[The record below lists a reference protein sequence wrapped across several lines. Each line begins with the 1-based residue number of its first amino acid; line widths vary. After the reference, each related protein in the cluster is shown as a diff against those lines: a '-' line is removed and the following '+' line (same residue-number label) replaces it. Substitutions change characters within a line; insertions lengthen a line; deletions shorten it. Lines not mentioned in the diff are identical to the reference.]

1 MQHLGRILIL
11 MKINA
16 IKKELDGILPGLAAS
31 VVTSLIS
38 QFLAGFLPTLGAAL
52 IAILLGMLLGNTLLN
67 RPGLSQGTKF
77 SEKRLLEYAI
87 VLNGLILDFQ
97 VLKSAGLKGFVFII
111 LQMSLTIFVTY
122 NLGKYFGFGKRFS
135 LLMGA
140 GNAVCGSSAIGTV
153 SPIVKAD
160 NKDKGI
166 SITIVNLT
174 GTALMVLLPVLGA
187 VLYGSDTLRT
197 SALIGGTVQSVGQV
211 VAAAKLVND
220 DVVTLATVF
229 KLMRVLLIIGVAVLY
244 GRMNM
249 NEGESLFTR
258 KKRAG
263 MDDRSV
269 TRAGASSSPA
279 AVSYGVPWFLTGF
292 VVFFLIRSFIG
303 VPDSVLIGSKAISTQ
318 FEVAA
323 LAAIGMRV
331 KFADI
336 IKEGPKAMLYGL
348 TVGAAQVVM
357 AVVLIRV
364 FFG

>member
-1 MQHLGRILIL
+1 

-16 IKKELDGILPGLAAS
+16 LKKELDGVLPGLAAS
-31 VVTSLIS
+31 IAISLVS
-38 QFLAGFLPTLGAAL
+38 QFFARFLPTLGAAL
-52 IAILLGMLLGNTLLN
+52 IAILLGMLLGNTVLN
-67 RPGLSQGTKF
+67 RPELGSGTKF

-97 VLKSAGLKGFVFII
+97 VLKSAGIKGFVFIL
-111 LQMSLTIFVTY
+111 LQMGLTIFVTY
-122 NLGKYFGFGKRFS
+122 RLGKVFGFGKRFS

-153 SPIVKAD
+153 SPIVQAD
-160 NKDKGI
+160 NKEKGI

-258 KKRAG
+258 KKRAEITA
-263 MDDRSV
+263 SEES
-269 TRAGASSSPA
+269 GASTTPA

-303 VPDSVLIGSKAISTQ
+303 VPDSALIASKAISTQ

-348 TVGAAQVVM
+348 TVGAVQVLM
-357 AVVLIRV
+357 ALALIRV

>member
-1 MQHLGRILIL
+1 

-16 IKKELDGILPGLAAS
+16 LKKELDGVLPGLAAS
-31 VVTSLIS
+31 IAISLVS
-38 QFLAGFLPTLGAAL
+38 QFFARFLPTLGAAL
-52 IAILLGMLLGNTLLN
+52 IAILLGMLLGNTVLN
-67 RPGLSQGTKF
+67 RPELGSGTKF

-97 VLKSAGLKGFVFII
+97 VLKSAGIKGFVFIL
-111 LQMSLTIFVTY
+111 LQMGLTIFVTY
-122 NLGKYFGFGKRFS
+122 RLGKVFGFGKRFS

-153 SPIVKAD
+153 SPIVQAD
-160 NKDKGI
+160 NKEKGI

-258 KKRAG
+258 KKRAEITA
-263 MDDRSV
+263 SEES
-269 TRAGASSSPA
+269 GASATPA

-303 VPDSVLIGSKAISTQ
+303 VPDSALIASKAISTQ

-348 TVGAAQVVM
+348 AVGAAQVVM

>member
-1 MQHLGRILIL
+1 

-16 IKKELDGILPGLAAS
+16 IKRELDGILPGLAVS
-31 VVTSLIS
+31 ILISLVS

-52 IAILLGMLLGNTLLN
+52 IAIMLGILLGNTLLN
-67 RPGLSQGTKF
+67 RSELEKGTKF

-97 VLKSAGLKGFVFII
+97 VLKLAGLKGFVFIM

-122 NLGKYFGFGKRFS
+122 NLGKYFGFGKRFA

-160 NKDKGI
+160 NKEKGI

-174 GTALMVLLPVLGA
+174 GTALMILLPVLGA
-187 VLYGSDTLRT
+187 ILYGSDTLRT

-220 DVVTLATVF
+220 EVVTLATVF

-249 NEGESLFTR
+249 NEGEPLFTR
-258 KKRAG
+258 KKRTAVDNG
-263 MDDRSV
+263 SIPGV
-269 TRAGASSSPA
+269 GASASSS
-279 AVSYGVPWFLTGF
+279 AVSYGVPWFLTSF

-303 VPDSVLIGSKAISTQ
+303 VPDSVLDASKAISTQ
-318 FEVAA
+318 LEVAA

-348 TVGAAQVVM
+348 TVGAVQVVM
-357 AVVLIRV
+357 AVALIRV

>member
-1 MQHLGRILIL
+1 

-16 IKKELDGILPGLAAS
+16 LKKELDGVLPGLAAS
-31 VVTSLIS
+31 IAISLVS
-38 QFLAGFLPTLGAAL
+38 QFFARFLPTLGAAL
-52 IAILLGMLLGNTLLN
+52 IAILLGMLLGNTVLN
-67 RPGLSQGTKF
+67 RPELGSGTKF

-97 VLKSAGLKGFVFII
+97 VLKSAGIKGFVFIL
-111 LQMSLTIFVTY
+111 LQMGLTIFVTY
-122 NLGKYFGFGKRFS
+122 RLGKVFGFGKRFS

-153 SPIVKAD
+153 SPIVQAD
-160 NKDKGI
+160 NKEKGI

-174 GTALMVLLPVLGA
+174 GTPLMVLLPVLGA

-249 NEGESLFTR
+249 NEGETLFTR
-258 KKRAG
+258 KKRAESAA
-263 MDDRSV
+263 DAS
-269 TRAGASSSPA
+269 TAGTGAPASPA
-279 AVSYGVPWFLTGF
+279 TVSYGVPWFLTGF

-303 VPDSVLIGSKAISTQ
+303 VPDGVLVASKTISTQ

>member
-1 MQHLGRILIL
+1 MQQLGRISTL
-11 MKINA
+11 MKINVL
-16 IKKELDGILPGLAAS
+16 KKELDGVLPGLAAS
-31 VVTSLIS
+31 IAISLVS
-38 QFLAGFLPTLGAAL
+38 QFFARFLPTLGAAL
-52 IAILLGMLLGNTLLN
+52 IAILLGMLLGNTVLN
-67 RPGLSQGTKF
+67 RPELGSGTKF

-97 VLKSAGLKGFVFII
+97 VLKSAGIKGFVFIL
-111 LQMSLTIFVTY
+111 LQMGLTIFVTY
-122 NLGKYFGFGKRFS
+122 RLGKVFGFGKRFS

-153 SPIVKAD
+153 SPIVQAD
-160 NKDKGI
+160 NKEKGI

-229 KLMRVLLIIGVAVLY
+229 QLMRVLLIIGVAVLY

-258 KKRAG
+258 KKRAEITA
-263 MDDRSV
+263 SEES
-269 TRAGASSSPA
+269 GASATPA

-303 VPDSVLIGSKAISTQ
+303 VPDSALIASKAISTQ

-348 TVGAAQVVM
+348 TVGAVQVVM
-357 AVVLIRV
+357 AVALIRV

>member
-1 MQHLGRILIL
+1 

-16 IKKELDGILPGLAAS
+16 LKKELDGVLPGLAAS
-31 VVTSLIS
+31 IIISLIS
-38 QFLAGFLPTLGAAL
+38 QFLARFLPTLGAAL
-52 IAILLGMLLGNTLLN
+52 IAILLGMLLGNTVLN
-67 RPGLSQGTKF
+67 RPELGSGTTF

-97 VLKSAGLKGFVFII
+97 VLKSAGIKGFVFIL
-111 LQMSLTIFVTY
+111 LQMGLTIFVTY
-122 NLGKYFGFGKRFS
+122 RLGKVFGFGKRFS

-153 SPIVKAD
+153 SPIVQAD
-160 NKDKGI
+160 NKEKGI

-249 NEGESLFTR
+249 NEGEPLFTR

-263 MDDRSV
+263 VDEGSV
-269 TRAGASSSPA
+269 IEAGASASP

-303 VPDSVLIGSKAISTQ
+303 VPESALIASKAISTQ

-348 TVGAAQVVM
+348 TVGAVQVLM
-357 AVVLIRV
+357 AIVLIII

>member
-1 MQHLGRILIL
+1 

-16 IKKELDGILPGLAAS
+16 IKKELDGVLPGLAAS
-31 VVTSLIS
+31 IAISLVS
-38 QFLAGFLPTLGAAL
+38 QFFARFLPTLGAAL
-52 IAILLGMLLGNTLLN
+52 IAILLGMLLGNTVLN
-67 RPGLSQGTKF
+67 RPELGSGTKF

-97 VLKSAGLKGFVFII
+97 VLKSAGIKGFVFIL
-111 LQMSLTIFVTY
+111 LQMGLTIFVTY
-122 NLGKYFGFGKRFS
+122 RLGKVFGFGKRFS

-174 GTALMVLLPVLGA
+174 GTALMILLPVLGSI
-187 VLYGSDTLRT
+187 LYGSDTLRT

-229 KLMRVLLIIGVAVLY
+229 KLMRVLLIIAVAVLY

-249 NEGESLFTR
+249 DEGKSLFTR
-258 KKRAG
+258 KKRSG
-263 MDDRSV
+263 IDEGSV
-269 TRAGASSSPA
+269 TGAGASSSPA

-303 VPDSVLIGSKAISTQ
+303 VPDGVLVASKAISTQ

-331 KFADI
+331 KFTDI

-348 TVGAAQVVM
+348 TVGAAQVLM
-357 AVVLIRV
+357 AFALIRM

>member
-1 MQHLGRILIL
+1 

-16 IKKELDGILPGLAAS
+16 LKKELDGILPGLAAS
-31 VVTSLIS
+31 IIISLIS
-38 QFLAGFLPTLGAAL
+38 QFLARFLPTLGAAL

-67 RPGLSQGTKF
+67 RPELGQGTKF

-97 VLKSAGLKGFVFII
+97 VLKSAGVKGFGFIM
-111 LQMSLTIFVTY
+111 LQMGLTIFVTY
-122 NLGKYFGFGKRFS
+122 HLGKIFGFGKRFA

-153 SPIVKAD
+153 SPIVQAD

-174 GTALMVLLPVLGA
+174 GTALMILLPILGA
-187 VLYGSDTLRT
+187 VFYGSDTLRT

-220 DVVTLATVF
+220 EVVTLATVF

-263 MDDRSV
+263 ITAGEAADG
-269 TRAGASSSPA
+269 AGASASPA

-303 VPDSVLIGSKAISTQ
+303 VPDRVLIASKAISTQ

-348 TVGAAQVVM
+348 TVGAVQVLM
-357 AVVLIRV
+357 AVALIRV

>member
-1 MQHLGRILIL
+1 

-16 IKKELDGILPGLAAS
+16 LKKELDGVLPGLAAS
-31 VVTSLIS
+31 IVISLVS
-38 QFLAGFLPTLGAAL
+38 QFFARFLPTLGAAL

-67 RPGLSQGTKF
+67 RPELSQGTKF

-97 VLKSAGLKGFVFII
+97 VLKSAGIKGFAFIM
-111 LQMSLTIFVTY
+111 LQMGLTIFVTY
-122 NLGKYFGFGKRFS
+122 RLGKFFGFGKRFS

-153 SPIVKAD
+153 SPIVQAD

-174 GTALMVLLPVLGA
+174 GTVLMILLPILGA
-187 VLYGSDTLRT
+187 VLYDSDTLRT

-249 NEGESLFTR
+249 NEGEPLFTR

-263 MDDRSV
+263 IDEGSA
-269 TRAGASSSPA
+269 TGSGADATVSPA
-279 AVSYGVPWFLTGF
+279 AVSYGVPWFLIGF

-303 VPDSVLIGSKAISTQ
+303 VPDSVLVGSKAISTQ

-348 TVGAAQVVM
+348 TVGAVQVVM
-357 AVVLIRV
+357 AVALIRV

>member
-1 MQHLGRILIL
+1 

-31 VVTSLIS
+31 IAISLVS
-38 QFLAGFLPTLGAAL
+38 QFFARFLPTLGAAL
-52 IAILLGMLLGNTLLN
+52 IAILLGMLLGNTVLN
-67 RPGLSQGTKF
+67 RPELGSGTKF

-97 VLKSAGLKGFVFII
+97 VLKSAGIKGFVFIL
-111 LQMSLTIFVTY
+111 LQMGLTIFVTY
-122 NLGKYFGFGKRFS
+122 RLGKVFGFGKRFS

-153 SPIVKAD
+153 SPIVQAD
-160 NKDKGI
+160 NKEKGI
-166 SITIVNLT
+166 SITTVNLT

-249 NEGESLFTR
+249 NEGEPLFTR

-263 MDDRSV
+263 VDEGSV
-269 TRAGASSSPA
+269 IEAGASASP

-292 VVFFLIRSFIG
+292 IVFFLIRSFIG
-303 VPDSVLIGSKAISTQ
+303 VPEGVLVASKAISTQ

-348 TVGAAQVVM
+348 TVGAAQVLM
-357 AVVLIRV
+357 AVMLIRV

>member
-1 MQHLGRILIL
+1 

-16 IKKELDGILPGLAAS
+16 IKKELDGVLPGLAAS
-31 VVTSLIS
+31 IAISLVS
-38 QFLAGFLPTLGAAL
+38 QFFARFLPTLGAAL
-52 IAILLGMLLGNTLLN
+52 IAILLGMLLGNTVLN
-67 RPGLSQGTKF
+67 RPELGSGTKF

-97 VLKSAGLKGFVFII
+97 VLKSAGIKGFVFIL
-111 LQMSLTIFVTY
+111 LQMGLTIFVTY
-122 NLGKYFGFGKRFS
+122 RLGKVFGFGKRFS

-153 SPIVKAD
+153 SPIVQAD
-160 NKDKGI
+160 NKEKGI

-258 KKRAG
+258 KKRAEITA
-263 MDDRSV
+263 SEES
-269 TRAGASSSPA
+269 GASTTPA

-303 VPDSVLIGSKAISTQ
+303 VPDSALIASKAISTQ

>member
-1 MQHLGRILIL
+1 

-16 IKKELDGILPGLAAS
+16 LKKELDGVLPGLAAS
-31 VVTSLIS
+31 IAISLFS
-38 QFLAGFLPTLGAAL
+38 QFFARFLPTLGAAL
-52 IAILLGMLLGNTLLN
+52 IAILLGMLLGNTVLN
-67 RPGLSQGTKF
+67 RPELGSGTKF

-97 VLKSAGLKGFVFII
+97 VLKSAGIKGFVFIL
-111 LQMSLTIFVTY
+111 LQMGLTIFVTY
-122 NLGKYFGFGKRFS
+122 RLGKVFGFGKRFS

-153 SPIVKAD
+153 SPIVQAD
-160 NKDKGI
+160 NKEKGI

-258 KKRAG
+258 KKRAEIAA
-263 MDDRSV
+263 SEES
-269 TRAGASSSPA
+269 GASATPA

-303 VPDSVLIGSKAISTQ
+303 VPDSALIASKAISTQ

-348 TVGAAQVVM
+348 TVGAVQVGM
-357 AVVLIRV
+357 AVALIRV

>member
-1 MQHLGRILIL
+1 

-16 IKKELDGILPGLAAS
+16 LKKELDGILPGLAVS
-31 VVTSLIS
+31 ILISLVS
-38 QFLAGFLPTLGAAL
+38 QFLVRFLPTLGAAL

-97 VLKSAGLKGFVFII
+97 VLKSAGLKGFVFIV
-111 LQMSLTIFVTY
+111 LQMGLTIFVTY
-122 NLGKYFGFGKRFS
+122 NLGKYFGFGKRFA

-258 KKRAG
+258 KKRAEITA
-263 MDDRSV
+263 SEES
-269 TRAGASSSPA
+269 GASTTPA

-303 VPDSVLIGSKAISTQ
+303 VPDSVLVASKAISTQ

-348 TVGAAQVVM
+348 TVGAVQVVM
-357 AVVLIRV
+357 AVALIRV

>member
-1 MQHLGRILIL
+1 

-16 IKKELDGILPGLAAS
+16 IKKELDGILPGLAVS
-31 VVTSLIS
+31 ILIS
-38 QFLAGFLPTLGAAL
+38 LVSQFFARFLPTLGAAL
-52 IAILLGMLLGNTLLN
+52 IAILLGMLLGNTVLN
-67 RPGLSQGTKF
+67 RPELGSGTKF

-97 VLKSAGLKGFVFII
+97 VLKSAGIKGFVFIL
-111 LQMSLTIFVTY
+111 LQMGLTIFVTY
-122 NLGKYFGFGKRFS
+122 RLGKVFGFGKRFS

-153 SPIVKAD
+153 SPIVQAD
-160 NKDKGI
+160 NKEKGI

-258 KKRAG
+258 KKRAEITA
-263 MDDRSV
+263 SEES
-269 TRAGASSSPA
+269 GASTTPA

-303 VPDSVLIGSKAISTQ
+303 VPDSALIASKAISTQ

-348 TVGAAQVVM
+348 TVGAVQVLMVL
-357 AVVLIRV
+357 ALIRV

>member
-1 MQHLGRILIL
+1 

-16 IKKELDGILPGLAAS
+16 IKKELDGILPGLAVS
-31 VVTSLIS
+31 ILIS
-38 QFLAGFLPTLGAAL
+38 LVSQYLARFLPTLGAAL

-111 LQMSLTIFVTY
+111 LQMFLTIFVTY

-153 SPIVKAD
+153 SPILKAD
-160 NKDKGI
+160 NKEKGI

-174 GTALMVLLPVLGA
+174 GTALMIALPLLGA

-258 KKRAG
+258 KKRAEITA
-263 MDDRSV
+263 SEES
-269 TRAGASSSPA
+269 GASATPA

-303 VPDSVLIGSKAISTQ
+303 VPDSVLVASKAISTQ

-348 TVGAAQVVM
+348 TVGAVQVVM
-357 AVVLIRV
+357 AVALIRV

>member
-1 MQHLGRILIL
+1 

-16 IKKELDGILPGLAAS
+16 IKKELDGALPGL
-31 VVTSLIS
+31 VVSILISLVS
-38 QFLAGFLPTLGAAL
+38 QFLARFLPTLGAAL

-67 RPGLSQGTKF
+67 RPELNQGTKF

-153 SPIVKAD
+153 SPIVKPD
-160 NKDKGI
+160 NKEKGI

-174 GTALMVLLPVLGA
+174 GTALMILLPVLGA
-187 VLYGSDTLRT
+187 ILYGSDTLRT

-220 DVVTLATVF
+220 EVVTLATVF

-263 MDDRSV
+263 VDEGSV
-269 TRAGASSSPA
+269 TGSGASASPA

-303 VPDSVLIGSKAISTQ
+303 VPDSVLAASKAISTQ

-348 TVGAAQVVM
+348 TVGAVQVVI
-357 AVVLIRV
+357 AVLLIRV

>member
-1 MQHLGRILIL
+1 
-11 MKINA
+11 MKINVL
-16 IKKELDGILPGLAAS
+16 KKELDGVLPGLAAS
-31 VVTSLIS
+31 IAISLVS
-38 QFLAGFLPTLGAAL
+38 QFFARFLPTLGAAL
-52 IAILLGMLLGNTLLN
+52 IAILLGMLLGNTVLN
-67 RPGLSQGTKF
+67 RPELGSGTKF

-97 VLKSAGLKGFVFII
+97 VLKSAGIKGFVFIL
-111 LQMSLTIFVTY
+111 LQMGLTIFVTY
-122 NLGKYFGFGKRFS
+122 RLGKVFGFGKRFS

-153 SPIVKAD
+153 SPIVQAD
-160 NKDKGI
+160 NKEKGI

-174 GTALMVLLPVLGA
+174 GTALMILLPVLGSI
-187 VLYGSDTLRT
+187 LYGSDTLRT

-249 NEGESLFTR
+249 NEGETLFTR
-258 KKRAG
+258 KKRAESAA
-263 MDDRSV
+263 DAS
-269 TRAGASSSPA
+269 TAGTGAPASPA
-279 AVSYGVPWFLTGF
+279 TVSYGVPWFLTGF

-303 VPDSVLIGSKAISTQ
+303 VPDGVLVASKTISTQ

-348 TVGAAQVVM
+348 TVGAVQVGM
-357 AVVLIRV
+357 AVALIRV

>member
-1 MQHLGRILIL
+1 

-16 IKKELDGILPGLAAS
+16 LKKELDGILPGLAAS
-31 VVTSLIS
+31 IAISLVS
-38 QFLAGFLPTLGAAL
+38 QFFARFLPTLGAAL
-52 IAILLGMLLGNTLLN
+52 IAILLGMLLGNTVLN
-67 RPGLSQGTKF
+67 RPELGSGTKF

-97 VLKSAGLKGFVFII
+97 VLKSAGIKGFVFIL
-111 LQMSLTIFVTY
+111 LQMGLTIFVTY
-122 NLGKYFGFGKRFS
+122 RLGKVFGFGKRFS

-153 SPIVKAD
+153 SPIVQAD
-160 NKDKGI
+160 NKEKGI

-249 NEGESLFTR
+249 NEGETLFTR
-258 KKRAG
+258 KKRAESAA
-263 MDDRSV
+263 DAS
-269 TRAGASSSPA
+269 TAGTGAPASPA
-279 AVSYGVPWFLTGF
+279 TVSYGVPWFLTGF

-303 VPDSVLIGSKAISTQ
+303 VPDSVLAASKAISTQ

>member
-1 MQHLGRILIL
+1 
-11 MKINA
+11 MKINT

-31 VVTSLIS
+31 IVISLVS
-38 QFLAGFLPTLGAAL
+38 QFLARFLPTLGAAL
-52 IAILLGMLLGNTLLN
+52 IAILLGMLLGNTVLN
-67 RPGLSQGTKF
+67 RPELGSGTKF

-97 VLKSAGLKGFVFII
+97 VLKSAGIKGFVFIL
-111 LQMSLTIFVTY
+111 LQMGLTIFVTY
-122 NLGKYFGFGKRFS
+122 RLGKVFGFGKRFS

-153 SPIVKAD
+153 SPIVQAD
-160 NKDKGI
+160 NKEKGI
-166 SITIVNLT
+166 SITTVNLT

-258 KKRAG
+258 KKRAEITA
-263 MDDRSV
+263 SEES
-269 TRAGASSSPA
+269 GASTTPA

-303 VPDSVLIGSKAISTQ
+303 VPDSALIASKAISTQ

>member
-1 MQHLGRILIL
+1 
-11 MKINA
+11 MKINVL
-16 IKKELDGILPGLAAS
+16 KKELDGVLPGLAAS
-31 VVTSLIS
+31 IAISLVS
-38 QFLAGFLPTLGAAL
+38 QFFARFLPTLGAAL
-52 IAILLGMLLGNTLLN
+52 IAILLGMLLGNTVLN
-67 RPGLSQGTKF
+67 RPELGSGTKF

-97 VLKSAGLKGFVFII
+97 VLKSAGIKGFVFIL
-111 LQMSLTIFVTY
+111 LQMGLTIFVTY
-122 NLGKYFGFGKRFS
+122 RLGKVFGFGKRFS

-153 SPIVKAD
+153 SPIVQAD
-160 NKDKGI
+160 NKEKGI

-258 KKRAG
+258 KKRAEITA
-263 MDDRSV
+263 SEES
-269 TRAGASSSPA
+269 GASTTPA

-303 VPDSVLIGSKAISTQ
+303 VPDSALIASKAISTQ

-348 TVGAAQVVM
+348 TVGAVQVFM
-357 AVVLIRV
+357 AVALIRV

>member
-1 MQHLGRILIL
+1 

-16 IKKELDGILPGLAAS
+16 LKKELDGVLPGLAAS
-31 VVTSLIS
+31 IAISLVS
-38 QFLAGFLPTLGAAL
+38 QFFARFLPTLGAAL
-52 IAILLGMLLGNTLLN
+52 IAILLGMLLGNTVLN
-67 RPGLSQGTKF
+67 RPELGSGTKF

-97 VLKSAGLKGFVFII
+97 VLKSAGVKGFVFIM

-122 NLGKYFGFGKRFS
+122 QLGKVFGFGKRFA

-153 SPIVKAD
+153 SPIVQAD
-160 NKDKGI
+160 NKEKGI

-174 GTALMVLLPVLGA
+174 GTALMILLPVLGA
-187 VLYGSDTLRT
+187 ILYGSDTLRT

-258 KKRAG
+258 KKRAEITA
-263 MDDRSV
+263 SEES
-269 TRAGASSSPA
+269 GASATPA

-303 VPDSVLIGSKAISTQ
+303 VPDSVLAASKAISTQ

-348 TVGAAQVVM
+348 TVGAVQVVM
-357 AVVLIRV
+357 AVALIRV

>member
-16 IKKELDGILPGLAAS
+16 LKKELDGVLPGLAAS
-31 VVTSLIS
+31 IAISLVS
-38 QFLAGFLPTLGAAL
+38 QFFARFLPTLGAAL
-52 IAILLGMLLGNTLLN
+52 IAILLGMLLGNTVLN
-67 RPGLSQGTKF
+67 RPELGLGTKF

-97 VLKSAGLKGFVFII
+97 VLKSAGIKGFVFIL
-111 LQMSLTIFVTY
+111 LQMGLTIFVTY
-122 NLGKYFGFGKRFS
+122 RLGKVFGFGKRFS

-153 SPIVKAD
+153 SPIVQAD
-160 NKDKGI
+160 NKEKGI

-258 KKRAG
+258 KKRAEITA
-263 MDDRSV
+263 SEES
-269 TRAGASSSPA
+269 GASATPA

-303 VPDSVLIGSKAISTQ
+303 VPDSVLAASKAISTQ

-357 AVVLIRV
+357 AVVLIHV

>member
-1 MQHLGRILIL
+1 

-16 IKKELDGILPGLAAS
+16 LKKELDGILPGLAVS
-31 VVTSLIS
+31 ILISLIS
-38 QFLAGFLPTLGAAL
+38 QFLARFLPTLGAAL

-67 RPGLSQGTKF
+67 RPELEKGTKF

-97 VLKSAGLKGFVFII
+97 VLKSAGIKGFAFIM
-111 LQMSLTIFVTY
+111 LQMGLTIFVTY
-122 NLGKYFGFGKRFS
+122 RLGKFFGFGKRFS

-153 SPIVKAD
+153 SPIVQAD

-174 GTALMVLLPVLGA
+174 GTALMILLPLLGA

-197 SALIGGTVQSVGQV
+197 SALIGGTIQSVGQV

-220 DVVTLATVF
+220 EVVTLATVF
-229 KLMRVLLIIGVAVLY
+229 KLMRVLLIIGIAVLY

-249 NEGESLFTR
+249 NEGEPLFTR

-263 MDDRSV
+263 V
-269 TRAGASSSPA
+269 TEGEATDGAGASASPS

-292 VVFFLIRSFIG
+292 VVLFLIRSFIG
-303 VPDSVLIGSKAISTQ
+303 VPDSALIVSKAISTQ

-336 IKEGPKAMLYGL
+336 IHEGPKAMLYGL
-348 TVGAAQVVM
+348 TVGAVQVLM
-357 AVVLIRV
+357 AVALIWV

>member
-1 MQHLGRILIL
+1 MQQLGRISTL

-16 IKKELDGILPGLAAS
+16 LKKELDGVLPGLAAS
-31 VVTSLIS
+31 IAISLVS
-38 QFLAGFLPTLGAAL
+38 QFFARFLPTLGAAL
-52 IAILLGMLLGNTLLN
+52 IAILLGMLLGNTVLN
-67 RPGLSQGTKF
+67 RPELGSGTKF

-97 VLKSAGLKGFVFII
+97 VLKSAGIKGFVFIL
-111 LQMSLTIFVTY
+111 LQMGLTIFVTY
-122 NLGKYFGFGKRFS
+122 RLGKVFGFGKRFS

-153 SPIVKAD
+153 SPIVQAD
-160 NKDKGI
+160 NKEKGI

-229 KLMRVLLIIGVAVLY
+229 KLMRVLLIIGVAVVY

-258 KKRAG
+258 KKRAEITA
-263 MDDRSV
+263 SEES
-269 TRAGASSSPA
+269 GASTTPA

-303 VPDSVLIGSKAISTQ
+303 VPDSALIASKAISTQ

>member
-1 MQHLGRILIL
+1 

-16 IKKELDGILPGLAAS
+16 IKKELDGILPGLAVS
-31 VVTSLIS
+31 ILIS
-38 QFLAGFLPTLGAAL
+38 LVSQYLARFLPTLGAAL

-67 RPGLSQGTKF
+67 RPELAQGTKF

-153 SPIVKAD
+153 SPILKAD
-160 NKDKGI
+160 NKEKGI

-174 GTALMVLLPVLGA
+174 GTALMIALPLLGA
-187 VLYGSDTLRT
+187 FLYGSDTLRT

-220 DVVTLATVF
+220 EVVTLATVF

-258 KKRAG
+258 KKRAEV
-263 MDDRSV
+263 DERSV
-269 TRAGASSSPA
+269 TEVGAAASPA

-303 VPDSVLIGSKAISTQ
+303 VPESALVASKAISTQ

-348 TVGAAQVVM
+348 TVGAVQVVM
-357 AVVLIRV
+357 AVALIWV

>member
-1 MQHLGRILIL
+1 M
-11 MKINA
+11 
-16 IKKELDGILPGLAAS
+16 
-31 VVTSLIS
+31 
-38 QFLAGFLPTLGAAL
+38 
-52 IAILLGMLLGNTLLN
+52 
-67 RPGLSQGTKF
+67 
-77 SEKRLLEYAI
+77 
-87 VLNGLILDFQ
+87 
-97 VLKSAGLKGFVFII
+97 LKSAGLKGFVFII

-153 SPIVKAD
+153 SPIVQAD
-160 NKDKGI
+160 NKEKGI

-174 GTALMVLLPVLGA
+174 GTALMILLPVLGA
-187 VLYGSDTLRT
+187 ILYGSDTLRT

-220 DVVTLATVF
+220 EVVTLATVF
-229 KLMRVLLIIGVAVLY
+229 KLMRVLLIIAVAVLY

-249 NEGESLFTR
+249 NEGEPLFTR

-263 MDDRSV
+263 VDDESV
-269 TRAGASSSPA
+269 TEAA

-292 VVFFLIRSFIG
+292 VVFFLIHSFIG
-303 VPDSVLIGSKAISTQ
+303 VPDSILIGSKSISTQ

-348 TVGAAQVVM
+348 TVGAVQVLM
-357 AVVLIRV
+357 ALALIRV

>member
-1 MQHLGRILIL
+1 

-16 IKKELDGILPGLAAS
+16 LNKELDGVLPGLAAS
-31 VVTSLIS
+31 IAISLVS
-38 QFLAGFLPTLGAAL
+38 QFFARFLPTLGAAL
-52 IAILLGMLLGNTLLN
+52 IAILLGMLLGNTVLN
-67 RPGLSQGTKF
+67 RPELGSGTKF

-97 VLKSAGLKGFVFII
+97 VLKSAGIKGFVFIL
-111 LQMSLTIFVTY
+111 LQMGLTIFVTY
-122 NLGKYFGFGKRFS
+122 RLGKVFGFGKRFS

-153 SPIVKAD
+153 SPIVQAD
-160 NKDKGI
+160 NKEKGI

-263 MDDRSV
+263 VDEGSV
-269 TRAGASSSPA
+269 TGAGASATPA
-279 AVSYGVPWFLTGF
+279 AVSYGMPWFLTGF

-303 VPDSVLIGSKAISTQ
+303 VPDSALIASKAISTQ

-336 IKEGPKAMLYGL
+336 IKEGPKAILYGL
-348 TVGAAQVVM
+348 TVGAAQVLTAVM
-357 AVVLIRV
+357 LIRV

>member
-1 MQHLGRILIL
+1 

-16 IKKELDGILPGLAAS
+16 IKKELDGALPGLSAS
-31 VVTSLIS
+31 ILISLVS
-38 QFLAGFLPTLGAAL
+38 QFLARFLPTLGAAL
-52 IAILLGMLLGNTLLN
+52 IAILLGMLLGNTLLS
-67 RPGLSQGTKF
+67 RPELAQGTKF

-122 NLGKYFGFGKRFS
+122 RLGKVFGFDRRFS

-153 SPIVKAD
+153 SPIVQAD

-174 GTALMVLLPVLGA
+174 GTALMIALPLLGA

-220 DVVTLATVF
+220 EVVTLATVF
-229 KLMRVLLIIGVAVLY
+229 KLMRVLLIIGVAILY

-258 KKRAG
+258 KKRAEV
-263 MDDRSV
+263 DDESV
-269 TRAGASSSPA
+269 TEAA

-303 VPDSVLIGSKAISTQ
+303 VPDSILIGSKSISTQ

-348 TVGAAQVVM
+348 TVGAVQVLM
-357 AVVLIRV
+357 ALALIRV

>member
-1 MQHLGRILIL
+1 
-11 MKINA
+11 
-16 IKKELDGILPGLAAS
+16 
-31 VVTSLIS
+31 
-38 QFLAGFLPTLGAAL
+38 
-52 IAILLGMLLGNTLLN
+52 MLLGNTLLN
-67 RPGLSQGTKF
+67 RQELGPGTKF

-97 VLKSAGLKGFVFII
+97 VLKSAGIKGFAFIM
-111 LQMSLTIFVTY
+111 LQMGLTIFVTY
-122 NLGKYFGFGKRFS
+122 RLGKFFGFGKRFS

-153 SPIVKAD
+153 APIVQAD

-174 GTALMVLLPVLGA
+174 GTALMILLPLLGA

-249 NEGESLFTR
+249 NEDEPLFTR
-258 KKRAG
+258 KKRAEATADASAKG
-263 MDDRSV
+263 
-269 TRAGASSSPA
+269 AGAAASPA

-303 VPDSVLIGSKAISTQ
+303 VPDSALIASKAISTQ

-336 IKEGPKAMLYGL
+336 IKEGPKAVLYGF
-348 TVGAAQVVM
+348 TVGAAQVVI
-357 AVVLIRV
+357 AIALIQL
-364 FFG
+364 FFGQ

>member
-1 MQHLGRILIL
+1 

-31 VVTSLIS
+31 IVISLIS
-38 QFLAGFLPTLGAAL
+38 QLLAGFLPTLGAAL

-97 VLKSAGLKGFVFII
+97 VLKSAGIKGFVFIL
-111 LQMSLTIFVTY
+111 LQMGLTIFVTY
-122 NLGKYFGFGKRFS
+122 RLGKVFGFGKRFS

-153 SPIVKAD
+153 SPIVQAD
-160 NKDKGI
+160 NKEKGI

-258 KKRAG
+258 KKRAEITA
-263 MDDRSV
+263 SEES
-269 TRAGASSSPA
+269 GASTTPA

-303 VPDSVLIGSKAISTQ
+303 VPDSALIASKAISTQ

>member
-1 MQHLGRILIL
+1 

-16 IKKELDGILPGLAAS
+16 IKKELDGILPGLAVS
-31 VVTSLIS
+31 ILIS
-38 QFLAGFLPTLGAAL
+38 LVSQYLARFLPTLGAAL

-111 LQMSLTIFVTY
+111 LQMFLTIFVTY

-153 SPIVKAD
+153 SPIVQAD
-160 NKDKGI
+160 NKEKGI

-258 KKRAG
+258 KKRAEITA
-263 MDDRSV
+263 SEES
-269 TRAGASSSPA
+269 GASATPA

-303 VPDSVLIGSKAISTQ
+303 VPDSVLVASKAISTQ

-348 TVGAAQVVM
+348 TVGAVQVVM
-357 AVVLIRV
+357 AVALIRV

>member
-1 MQHLGRILIL
+1 

-16 IKKELDGILPGLAAS
+16 IKKELDGALPGLAIS
-31 VVTSLIS
+31 ILISLIS
-38 QFLAGFLPTLGAAL
+38 QFLARFLPTLGAAL

-67 RPGLSQGTKF
+67 RPELGQGTKF

-174 GTALMVLLPVLGA
+174 GTALMIALPLLSA
-187 VLYGSDTLRT
+187 VLYGNNTLRT

-220 DVVTLATVF
+220 EVVTLATVF
-229 KLMRVLLIIGVAVLY
+229 KLMRVLLIIGVSVIY

-249 NEGESLFTR
+249 NEGEPLFSR
-258 KKRAG
+258 KERTVA
-263 MDDRSV
+263 DD
-269 TRAGASSSPA
+269 GSPDTST

-303 VPDSVLIGSKAISTQ
+303 VPDSALIASKAISTQ

-348 TVGAAQVVM
+348 TVGAVQVVM
-357 AVVLIRV
+357 AVALIRV

>member
-1 MQHLGRILIL
+1 

-16 IKKELDGILPGLAAS
+16 IKKELDGILPGLAVS
-31 VVTSLIS
+31 ILISLVS

-52 IAILLGMLLGNTLLN
+52 IAIMLGMLLGNTLLN
-67 RPGLSQGTKF
+67 RSELEKGTKF

-97 VLKSAGLKGFVFII
+97 VLKLSGLKGFVFIM

-122 NLGKYFGFGKRFS
+122 NLGKYFGFGKRFA

-153 SPIVKAD
+153 SPIVQAD
-160 NKDKGI
+160 NKEKGI

-174 GTALMVLLPVLGA
+174 GTALMILLPVLGA
-187 VLYGSDTLRT
+187 ILYGSDTLRT

-258 KKRAG
+258 KKRAEITA
-263 MDDRSV
+263 SEES
-269 TRAGASSSPA
+269 GASATPA

-303 VPDSVLIGSKAISTQ
+303 VPDSVLAASKAISTQ

-348 TVGAAQVVM
+348 TVGAVQVVM
-357 AVVLIRV
+357 AVALIRV

>member
-1 MQHLGRILIL
+1 

-16 IKKELDGILPGLAAS
+16 IKKELDGILPGLAVS
-31 VVTSLIS
+31 ILIS
-38 QFLAGFLPTLGAAL
+38 LVSQYLARFLPTLGAAL

-111 LQMSLTIFVTY
+111 LQMFLTIFVTY

-153 SPIVKAD
+153 SPILKAD
-160 NKDKGI
+160 NKEKGI

-174 GTALMVLLPVLGA
+174 GTALMIALPLLGA

-220 DVVTLATVF
+220 EVVTLATVF
-229 KLMRVLLIIGVAVLY
+229 KLMRVLLIIVVAVLY

-249 NEGESLFTR
+249 NEGETLCTR

-263 MDDRSV
+263 V
-269 TRAGASSSPA
+269 TASEAA

-303 VPDSVLIGSKAISTQ
+303 VPDSVLVASKAISTQ

-348 TVGAAQVVM
+348 TVGAVQVVM
-357 AVVLIRV
+357 AVALIRV

>member
-1 MQHLGRILIL
+1 

-16 IKKELDGILPGLAAS
+16 IKKELDGILPGLAVS
-31 VVTSLIS
+31 ILIS
-38 QFLAGFLPTLGAAL
+38 LVSQYLARFLPTLGAAL

-67 RPGLSQGTKF
+67 RPELGQGTKF

-97 VLKSAGLKGFVFII
+97 VLQSAGLKGFVFII
-111 LQMSLTIFVTY
+111 LQMTLTIFITY
-122 NLGKYFGFGKRFS
+122 RLGKVFGFGKRFA

-153 SPIVKAD
+153 SPIVQAD

-174 GTALMVLLPVLGA
+174 GTALMIALPLLGA

-220 DVVTLATVF
+220 EVVTLATVF

-249 NEGESLFTR
+249 NEGEPLFTR
-258 KKRAG
+258 K
-263 MDDRSV
+263 
-269 TRAGASSSPA
+269 TRRTINDNGDEASPPEKTT

-303 VPDSVLIGSKAISTQ
+303 VPDNVLIASKAISTQ

-348 TVGAAQVVM
+348 TVGAVQVVM
-357 AVVLIRV
+357 AVALIQV

>member
-1 MQHLGRILIL
+1 
-11 MKINA
+11 MKINTL
-16 IKKELDGILPGLAAS
+16 KKELDGVLPGLAAS
-31 VVTSLIS
+31 IAISLVS
-38 QFLAGFLPTLGAAL
+38 QFFARFLPTLGAAL
-52 IAILLGMLLGNTLLN
+52 IAILLGMLLGNTVLN
-67 RPGLSQGTKF
+67 RPELGSGTKF

-97 VLKSAGLKGFVFII
+97 VLKSAGIKGFVFIL
-111 LQMSLTIFVTY
+111 LQMGLTIFVTY
-122 NLGKYFGFGKRFS
+122 RLGKVFGFGKRFS

-153 SPIVKAD
+153 SPIVQAD
-160 NKDKGI
+160 NKEKGI

-244 GRMNM
+244 GRINL

-258 KKRAG
+258 KKRAEIT
-263 MDDRSV
+263 DSEDS
-269 TRAGASSSPA
+269 GASTTPA

-303 VPDSVLIGSKAISTQ
+303 VPDSALIASKAISTQ

>member
-1 MQHLGRILIL
+1 

-16 IKKELDGILPGLAAS
+16 LKKELDGVLPGLAAS
-31 VVTSLIS
+31 IAISLVS
-38 QFLAGFLPTLGAAL
+38 QFFARFLPTLGAAL
-52 IAILLGMLLGNTLLN
+52 IAILLGMLLGNTVLN
-67 RPGLSQGTKF
+67 RSELGSGTKF

-97 VLKSAGLKGFVFII
+97 VLKSAGIKGFVFIL
-111 LQMSLTIFVTY
+111 LQMGLTIFVTY
-122 NLGKYFGFGKRFS
+122 RLGKVFGFGKRFS

-153 SPIVKAD
+153 SPIVQAD
-160 NKDKGI
+160 NKEKGI

-258 KKRAG
+258 KKGAVVTAG
-263 MDDRSV
+263 EATDG
-269 TRAGASSSPA
+269 AGASASPA

-303 VPDSVLIGSKAISTQ
+303 VPDSALIASKAISTQ

-357 AVVLIRV
+357 AMVLIRV